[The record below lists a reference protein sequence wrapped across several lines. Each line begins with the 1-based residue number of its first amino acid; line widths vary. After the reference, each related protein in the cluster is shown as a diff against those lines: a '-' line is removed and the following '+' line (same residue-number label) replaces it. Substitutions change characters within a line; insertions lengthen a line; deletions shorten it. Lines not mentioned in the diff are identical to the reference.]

1 MTVIRFAVVAALCTS
16 GFAYAQA
23 PPSQVPTQEVPAPP
37 VSTPVARD
45 TQGTPDT
52 NSTKEGMQPTPEP
65 TRVLGAEGRAMPAPT
80 SLRRPVEPAD
90 LGLGRYSDG
99 YLP

>member
-1 MTVIRFAVVAALCTS
+1 
-16 GFAYAQA
+16 
-23 PPSQVPTQEVPAPP
+23 
-37 VSTPVARD
+37 
-45 TQGTPDT
+45 
-52 NSTKEGMQPTPEP
+52 
-65 TRVLGAEGRAMPAPT
+65 VLGAEGRAMPAPT